1 MPSDLSERLAT
12 LDAENRLRDEPAPL
26 AARWWELNG
35 LRRESLTRW
44 TPIAV
49 GARVVRRGDDG
60 RLVVEGGVRI
70 GPDTGRDME
79 GCRAAASLAAEW
91 FEEGVAP
98 FTHPDRV
105 ALCVEDADDTVH
117 LMIRYAL
124 EEVGS
129 VQDALTD
136 LFETERAIAHAL
148 GFTPTIVS
156 RPPWT

>member
-1 MPSDLSERLAT
+1 MSSDLTERLAT
-12 LDAENRLRDEPAPL
+12 LDAENRLRDEPVPL

-35 LRRESLTRW
+35 LVRESLTRW
-44 TPIAV
+44 TPVAV

-98 FTHPDRV
+98 FTKADRV
-105 ALCVEDADDTVH
+105 ALAVEDADDTVH
-117 LMIRYAL
+117 LMIRYTL
-124 EEVGS
+124 EEVAS

>member
-1 MPSDLSERLAT
+1 MSSELTERLAT
-12 LDAENRLRDEPAPL
+12 LDAENRLRDEPVPL

-35 LRRESLTRW
+35 LQRESLTRW
-44 TPIAV
+44 TPVAV

-98 FTHPDRV
+98 FTKAERV
-105 ALCVEDADDTVH
+105 AFAVEDAEDTVH
-117 LMIRYAL
+117 LMIRYTL
-124 EEVGS
+124 EEVAS
-129 VQDALTD
+129 VQDALSD
-136 LFETERAIAHAL
+136 LFESSSLKT
-148 GFTPTIVS
+148 GGGV
-156 RPPWT
+156 